1 MIELFNPEAFTA
13 TGITL
18 RNNSFGSYADQH
30 KTLFWINRIVVI
42 DDSPKLHSITNVFCE
57 SSVINLID
65 FGGFNE
71 QAAETVT

>member
-42 DDSPKLHSITNVFCE
+42 EDSPKLHSITNVFCE

-71 QAAETVT
+71 QTAETVT